1 MFIGLLALVLF
12 VLLLIMVTLGAV
24 LLARFVLG
32 GSGSSARIVAAA
44 FGGPMTL
51 VLPVFAA
58 VLSEGFSR
66 SDGDLWVVLFLL
78 LFLFCAIGWPVAH
91 FATRR
96 LDRLTRFD
104 PKVFE

>member
-12 VLLLIMVTLGAV
+12 VILLIMVTLGAV
-24 LLARFVLG
+24 LMVRFVLG
-32 GSGSSARIVAAA
+32 GSGSSVRIVAAA

-51 VLPVFAA
+51 VLPVFA
-58 VLSEGFSR
+58 VFLSEGFSR
-66 SDGDLWVVLFLL
+66 SDDELWVALFLL

-96 LDRLTRFD
+96 LDQLNRFD
-104 PKVFE
+104 PQVFE

>member
-1 MFIGLLALVLF
+1 MLIGLLALVLF
-12 VLLLIMVTLGAV
+12 VLLHIMVTLGAV
-24 LLARFVLG
+24 LVARFVLG

-51 VLPVFAA
+51 ALPLFAV

-66 SDGDLWVVLFLL
+66 SDGELWMALSLL

-104 PKVFE
+104 PQVFE